1 MHNFR
6 NDFPIFSNVNGRFIY
21 FDNAAT
27 THKPASVIEA
37 EANFYRSEYATVNR
51 SMYSL
56 AEKATQK
63 FENVRMQV
71 AHFIGAEPSEIV
83 FTKGTT
89 ESINFVATGWG
100 LQNIKAGDEIV
111 LTELE
116 HHSNLLPWQHVAQKT
131 GARLKFIPI
140 NPDGTL
146 QLETLASIITPKTKF
161 VGVVHVSNALG
172 TENDVRAI
180 TQAAHNVG
188 AHVLVDA
195 AQSIAHQK
203 IDVRAFNPD
212 FLVFSGHKMLG
223 PTGVG
228 VLYVAKRVQGHMAP
242 AEFGGGM
249 VFNATYENAS
259 FLPGPTRYE
268 AGTPPIAQV
277 IGLGAA
283 LEYYTRFIDFAQLQ
297 AHEAHLCSRLIEG
310 LEKLSEVSI
319 VGPRE
324 QLKKRGH
331 LVSFT
336 VKGFHPHDVGAFLDK
351 HGIAVRTGH
360 FCAQPL
366 VQKLG
371 ISGAIRV
378 SFHCYN
384 TLEEVDF
391 FLSVINNLIS
401 NK

>member
-6 NDFPIFSNVNGRFIY
+6 NDFPIFSSLKERFIY

-71 AHFIGAEPSEIV
+71 ARFIGAEPSEIV

-228 VLYVAKRVQGHMAP
+228 VLYVAKRVQAQMAP
-242 AEFGGGM
+242 LNLA
-249 VFNATYENAS
+249 AAW
-259 FLPGPTRYE
+259 FL
-268 AGTPPIAQV
+268 TPPMKMPHF
-277 IGLGAA
+277 
-283 LEYYTRFIDFAQLQ
+283 YS
-297 AHEAHLCSRLIEG
+297 HLPVM
-310 LEKLSEVSI
+310 K
-319 VGPRE
+319 PA
-324 QLKKRGH
+324 
-331 LVSFT
+331 
-336 VKGFHPHDVGAFLDK
+336 P
-351 HGIAVRTGH
+351 
-360 FCAQPL
+360 PL
-366 VQKLG
+366 
-371 ISGAIRV
+371 
-378 SFHCYN
+378 
-384 TLEEVDF
+384 
-391 FLSVINNLIS
+391 
-401 NK
+401 